1 MKKTTKTT
9 LAIAALAVVVAV
21 LLCGFITRTT
31 DNWTNFDPIKVNQ
44 DNLFYEQIEDGE
56 IYDNYQI
63 DAVAEGGIITLD
75 GKIAAVD
82 TSVLTFSDPI
92 AFATLTLEPGT
103 YTFSCFEDSSIKSYF
118 AVGQYTLYGE
128 DYTWLADFGKVPAIE
143 LGDEF
148 GTVLENTITL
158 KETVEI
164 TFKVMI
170 AEGTNLNDVEA
181 KPGIVAGEEEGSFY
195 QNSFLAQ

>member
-143 LGDEF
+143 LS
-148 GTVLENTITL
+148 L
-158 KETVEI
+158 K
-164 TFKVMI
+164 
-170 AEGTNLNDVEA
+170 
-181 KPGIVAGEEEGSFY
+181 S
-195 QNSFLAQ
+195 